1 MYEHDST
8 VVDMGVYSKLRDI
21 EKNLKNEM
29 EDNKNEI
36 LHEMNKK
43 EEYLVHIIRVLLAK
57 IDSMEN
63 PDKFRVI
70 DDKKPQDMTTK
81 PKKKKIFFGL

>member
-1 MYEHDST
+1 MYEHEST
-8 VVDMGVYSKLRDI
+8 VVDMGVYAKLRDI
-21 EKNLKNEM
+21 EKNLKEEM
-29 EDNKNEI
+29 EDNKNAI

-63 PDKFRVI
+63 PEKLRVI
-70 DDKKPQDMTTK
+70 EEKRPEEMSKKA
-81 PKKKKIFFGL
+81 KKKKMFFGL

>member
-1 MYEHDST
+1 MYEHEST

-57 IDSMEN
+57 IDSLEN
-63 PDKFRVI
+63 PDKLRII
-70 DDKKPQDMTTK
+70 DNKKSQEMPKK
-81 PKKKKIFFGL
+81 PKKKKMFFSL